1 MKKYIYII
9 ALSLLVG
16 TSSCKKFLDVQPE
29 SDITK
34 EQLFSTEDGFKE
46 ALNGV
51 YNFCASKDLYGDKL
65 TFKNLELMAQN
76 YAPANVTYKNIQSF
90 LYMDAGVIR
99 DNDAIWIS
107 GYKAIGYCNAIL
119 EVIDAK
125 KDVFTG
131 KNYDLVKGE
140 ALTLR
145 AYLHF
150 DMLRLFAPS
159 FKNNPVA
166 KAIPY
171 VTAVSI
177 NATKFSTTTEVLNKI
192 LEDLNAAKILLK
204 SDPIVT
210 SAYVVGYP
218 NKVYAGTVAEKDKAT
233 ETSSAN
239 IFLQNRRHR
248 MNYYAACAELARV
261 YLYKEDYAKSLENA
275 NEVINAKKFPWTTRE
290 DFFNNVSNQ
299 RDKIFYPELISGWYM
314 SDSDI
319 KGMLEGYFSNIGADF
334 SPLLSQK
341 DLIYELGTVGADDWR
356 WMVWFTDVLSSNSPS
371 RGYLRKYGVNPD
383 EIGNLHPLMAP
394 AIRLSEVYYIAAEA
408 SFDTDKAK
416 AITYFNTVREH
427 RGIGDGLPANI
438 DKTEFLSKLVAECRK
453 EFFAEGQIFYMYKR
467 LNRDI
472 TNTNGLVYPANDRIF
487 VLPLPLD
494 EQAYRN

>member
-1 MKKYIYII
+1 MKKYLYII
-9 ALSLLVG
+9 AISLLVC
-16 TSSCKKFLDVQPE
+16 SSCKKFLDVQPE

-34 EQLFSTEDGFKE
+34 EQLFNSEDGFKE

-51 YNFCASKDLYGDKL
+51 YNYCAGKDLYGDDL

-76 YAPANVTYKNIQSF
+76 YAPSNVSYKNIQSF
-90 LYMDAGVIR
+90 LYADAGVIG
-99 DNDAIWIS
+99 DNDGIWIH

-119 EVIDAK
+119 EAIDAK
-125 KDVFTG
+125 KDIFAG
-131 KNYDLVKGE
+131 KNYDLIKGE

-159 FKNNPVA
+159 YKRSPAA

-171 VTAVSI
+171 VTTVSI
-177 NATKFSTTTEVLNKI
+177 NSTPFSTTTEILDKI
-192 LEDLNAAKILLK
+192 IADLTAAKMLLK
-204 SDPIVT
+204 SDPILT
-210 SAYVVGYP
+210 PGYVVGYP
-218 NKVYAGTVAEKDKAT
+218 NKTYDGTVAEKDKAT
-233 ETSSAN
+233 EISSGSM
-239 IFLQNRRHR
+239 FLQNRRHR
-248 MNYYAACAELARV
+248 MNYYAACGELARV
-261 YLYKEDYAKSLENA
+261 YLYKEDFAQSLENA
-275 NEVINAKKFPWTTRE
+275 HEVINANKFPWTTKE
-290 DFFNNVSNQ
+290 DFFSSFSNE
-299 RDKIFYPELISGWYM
+299 RDKIFYPELIAGWYIP
-314 SDSDI
+314 DS
-319 KGMLEGYFSNIGADF
+319 KKMLEEYFSNDNADF
-334 SPLLSQK
+334 SPLVSQK
-341 DLIYELGTVGADDWR
+341 DIIFEKGTVGADDWR
-356 WMVWFTDVLSSNSPS
+356 WMRWFTDVLSSNSPS
-371 RGYLRKYGVNPD
+371 RAYLRKFGVNPD
-383 EIGNLHPLMAP
+383 EVGNAHPLMAP
-394 AIRLSEVYYIAAEA
+394 AIRLSEMYYIAAEA

-438 DKTEFLSKLVAECRK
+438 DKTEFLNKLVAECRK

-472 TNTNGLVYPANDRIF
+472 TNTNGQVYPATDRIF